1 MSDGFDKEAER
12 EKLREKLADDEQK
25 REHTQ
30 RMSELLLKG
39 ATMTNRHCDNCGDP
53 IFRHD
58 GREFCPS
65 CGNEVGGATG
75 ANADENS
82 AGAADSP
89 ATDADSPATDAD
101 SPPVANATPEGGVDA
116 GTADPDPGAVPPDA
130 GAVAPHAGTAETD
143 AASADTSVDS
153 GAPEN
158 GRSPA
163 SSPAAAPSGQPEP
176 RRAEPRRSS
185 PDERSEPD
193 RSAPRQAEPSPS
205 ASPRSAADAGGV
217 DAARASLTRTL
228 TRFAR
233 AAEETDDPRR
243 ARDHLEAAREAA
255 EALAALD

>member
-39 ATMTNRHCDNCGDP
+39 ATMTNRHCDACGDP

-58 GREFCPS
+58 GREFCPT
-65 CGNEVGGATG
+65 CGNEVGGGTG
-75 ANADENS
+75 ETTETAAD
-82 AGAADSP
+82 ADGTAADADAAAADGAAAENGSI
-89 ATDADSPATDAD
+89 
-101 SPPVANATPEGGVDA
+101 DA
-116 GTADPDPGAVPPDA
+116 G
-130 GAVAPHAGTAETD
+130 
-143 AASADTSVDS
+143 SADTVAPDPTDAGVVDA
-153 GAPEN
+153 APTETAQ
-158 GRSPA
+158 SP
-163 SSPAAAPSGQPEP
+163 SSPPTPAPSQESVSSQSSSPSQGAAPPQ
-176 RRAEPRRSS
+176 
-185 PDERSEPD
+185 RSEPQPPAS
-193 RSAPRQAEPSPS
+193 RQSTPSQSAD
-205 ASPRSAADAGGV
+205 DAGGV

-255 EALAALD
+255 EALAALER

>member
-12 EKLREKLADDEQK
+12 EKLREKLADDEEK

-39 ATMTNRHCDNCGDP
+39 ATMTNRHCDACGDP

-65 CGNEVGGATG
+65 CGNEVGGG
-75 ANADENS
+75 
-82 AGAADSP
+82 AGAGGTPETAADADGTAADASAAAADDAAPENGSVGAGP
-89 ATDADSPATDAD
+89 ADTAAPDPTDADS
-101 SPPVANATPEGGVDA
+101 VDA
-116 GTADPDPGAVPPDA
+116 APTETAQSPSSPSTP
-130 GAVAPHAGTAETD
+130 APSQQPAPSQGSSPSQG
-143 AASADTSVDS
+143 AAS
-153 GAPEN
+153 P
-158 GRSPA
+158 
-163 SSPAAAPSGQPEP
+163 Q
-176 RRAEPRRSS
+176 
-185 PDERSEPD
+185 RSEPRPPASRQSTPS
-193 RSAPRQAEPSPS
+193 RSADDAE
-205 ASPRSAADAGGV
+205 GIG
-217 DAARASLTRTL
+217 AARASLTRTL

>member
-12 EKLREKLADDEQK
+12 EKLREKFAEDEQK

-39 ATMTNRHCDNCGDP
+39 ATMTNRHCEDCGDP

-65 CGNEVGGATG
+65 CGNEVGGAAG
-75 ANADENS
+75 ANAEGTSTEAAADS
-82 AGAADSP
+82 PTAADSP
-89 ATDADSPATDAD
+89 AA
-101 SPPVANATPEGGVDA
+101 ANATPEGGADAGAGTANPDA
-116 GTADPDPGAVPPDA
+116 GTVDPD
-130 GAVAPHAGTAETD
+130 
-143 AASADTSVDS
+143 ADTTD
-153 GAPEN
+153 
-158 GRSPA
+158 
-163 SSPAAAPSGQPEP
+163 AAAPSGRGEPRQSEPRRSPPDQHSGTERSAPQRSEP
-176 RRAEPRRSS
+176 RRAESGRPASSGS
-185 PDERSEPD
+185 PDD
-193 RSAPRQAEPSPS
+193 
-205 ASPRSAADAGGV
+205 AAGLDG
-217 DAARASLTRTL
+217 ARASLTRTL

>member
-12 EKLREKLADDEQK
+12 EKLREKFADDEQK

-58 GREFCPS
+58 GREFCPT
-65 CGNEVGGATG
+65 CGNEAGGAPGADAGETPADAATESPAG
-75 ANADENS
+75 ANA
-82 AGAADSP
+82 A
-89 ATDADSPATDAD
+89 
-101 SPPVANATPEGGVDA
+101 PEGGVDA
-116 GTADPDPGAVPPDA
+116 ADA
-130 GAVAPHAGTAETD
+130 GAVSD
-143 AASADTSVDS
+143 AATPADAAEPARSNSGVEAVSSGVGAVDS
-153 GAPEN
+153 GASGSGE
-158 GRSPA
+158 SPP
-163 SSPAAAPSGQPEP
+163 SPPAAAPS
-176 RRAEPRRSS
+176 RSS
-185 PDERSEPD
+185 EPERSGSRRPESS
-193 RSAPRQAEPSPS
+193 RS
-205 ASPRSAADAGGV
+205 ASPGSADDAGGI